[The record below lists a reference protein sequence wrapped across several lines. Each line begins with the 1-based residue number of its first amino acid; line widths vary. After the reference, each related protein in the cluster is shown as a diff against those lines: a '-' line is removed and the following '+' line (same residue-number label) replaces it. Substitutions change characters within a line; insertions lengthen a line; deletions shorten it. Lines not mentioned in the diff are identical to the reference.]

1 MTFLKYEAIT
11 IKIINLISKFM
22 RLSSVAICIALSAS
36 LLGCSSLERKSAVP
50 AQSLNKAQI
59 SGLPSVRYLISTQAG
74 VDAMVNDVIK
84 LEQSRGMNAFSGDA
98 NFLALSGGGDDGAF
112 GAGLLVGWSKQGSRP
127 SFNLVTGISTG
138 ALIAPFAF
146 LGKDYDPILQQVY
159 TSIKPNDVY
168 VERGILS
175 GIFSDGL
182 ADSTPLYRLISKYVD
197 ADFLKKIA
205 YEHNT
210 NGRWLLI
217 GTTNIDAGQPVIWNM
232 GRIATIG
239 SPEAL
244 ELFRRIMLAS
254 ASIPGAFPPVMF
266 DFLLDGQAF
275 QEMHVDGGASTQV
288 FLYPSAAAQKAN
300 DLGLKR
306 RVNRQAYIIRNSR
319 LDPRWNETERRTLSV
334 AGRAI
339 SQLIQ
344 TQGIGDLYRIY
355 NTTQSDNVGFNLAYI
370 GSDFNEPHNEEFDT
384 KYMNALFQYGY
395 AHAIKG
401 YSWSKYPPGFKG
413 AFDTDGGKMTL
424 KQSDKNKQL
433 KQKP

>member
-1 MTFLKYEAIT
+1 MNTYRLYKRLGLIAISSFLT
-11 IKIINLISKFM
+11 L
-22 RLSSVAICIALSAS
+22 S
-36 LLGCSSLERKSAVP
+36 LLGCSALERKSAVP
-50 AQSLNKAQI
+50 AQSLSKAQI

-74 VDAMVNDVIK
+74 VDALVNDVVA
-84 LEQSRGMNAFSGDA
+84 LEASRGKKAFSGDA
-98 NFLALSGGGDDGAF
+98 NYLALSGGGDDGAF
-112 GAGLLVGWSKQGSRP
+112 GAGLLVGWTKQGSRP

-138 ALIAPFAF
+138 ALIAPFAY

-159 TSIKPNDVY
+159 TNIEPKDVY
-168 VERGILS
+168 IERGVLS
-175 GIFSDGL
+175 GVFSDGL
-182 ADSTPLYRLISKYVD
+182 ADSTPLYQLISKYID
-197 ADFLKKIA
+197 ADFLKKVA
-205 YEHNT
+205 YQYNT

-266 DFLLDGQAF
+266 DFLLDEQVF

-288 FLYPSAAAQKAN
+288 FLYPASAASKAKE
-300 DLGLKR
+300 LGVQR

-319 LDPRWNETERRTLSV
+319 LDPRWSETERRTLSV

-339 SQLIQ
+339 TQLIQ

-355 NTTQSDNVGFNLAYI
+355 NTAKSDAVGFNLAYI
-370 GSDFNEPHNEEFDT
+370 GSDFNEPHNQEFDT

-395 AHAIKG
+395 AHAING
-401 YSWSKYPPGFKG
+401 YPWSKHPPGFIG
-413 AFDTDGGKMTL
+413 AFDMDGEKMTI
-424 KQSDKNKQL
+424 KK
-433 KQKP
+433 KPL

>member
-1 MTFLKYEAIT
+1 
-11 IKIINLISKFM
+11 M
-22 RLSSVAICIALSAS
+22 RLSSLVACIALSLS
-36 LLGCSSLERKSAVP
+36 LLGCSALERKSAVP
-50 AQSLNKAQI
+50 TQALGKAQI
-59 SGLPSVRYLISTQAG
+59 TGLPSVRYLISSQSG
-74 VDAMVNDVIK
+74 VDALVADVIQV
-84 LEQSRGMNAFSGDA
+84 EAARGKKGFTGDA
-98 NFLALSGGGDDGAF
+98 TYLALSGGGDDGAF

-138 ALIAPFAF
+138 ALIAPFAY
-146 LGKDYDPILQQVY
+146 LGKDYDPMLQEVY
-159 TSIKPNDVY
+159 TNITPKDIFI
-168 VERGILS
+168 ERGILS
-175 GIFSDGL
+175 GIFSDAL
-182 ADSTPLYRLISKYVD
+182 ADSTPLYQLISKYVD
-197 ADFLKKIA
+197 ANFLKKIA
-205 YEHNT
+205 YEYNT

-266 DFLLDGQAF
+266 DFLVDGQAF

-288 FLYPSAAAQKAN
+288 FLYPASAASKAKE
-300 DLGLKR
+300 LGIQR
-306 RVNRQAYIIRNSR
+306 RTNRQAYIIRNSR
-319 LDPRWNETERRTLSV
+319 LDPRWSETERRTLSV

-355 NTTQSDNVGFNLAYI
+355 NTAQSDNVGFNLAYI
-370 GSDFNEPHNEEFDT
+370 GSDFNEPHTEEFDT

-401 YSWSKYPPGFKG
+401 YPWSKHPPGFKG

-424 KQSDKNKQL
+424 HQSGNK
-433 KQKP
+433 K

>member
-1 MTFLKYEAIT
+1 MNSTYRTSLPLRFAAFVL
-11 IKIINLISKFM
+11 
-22 RLSSVAICIALSAS
+22 VALS
-36 LLGCSSLERKSAVP
+36 LIGCSALERKSAVP
-50 AQSLNKAQI
+50 AQSLAKAQI
-59 SGLPSVRYLISTQAG
+59 AGLPSVRYLISTQAG
-74 VDAMVNDVIK
+74 VDAMVNDVIA
-84 LEQSRGMNAFSGDA
+84 LEKSRGKNAFTGDA
-98 NFLALSGGGDDGAF
+98 NYLALSGGGDDGAF
-112 GAGLLVGWSKQGSRP
+112 GAGLLVGWTKQGSRP

-138 ALIAPFAF
+138 ALIAPFAY
-146 LGKDYDPILQQVY
+146 LGKDYDPLLQEVY
-159 TSIKPNDVY
+159 TTIKPKDVY
-168 VERGILS
+168 IERSILS

-182 ADSTPLYRLISKYVD
+182 ADSSPLYQLISKYVD
-197 ADFLKKIA
+197 ANFLKKIA
-205 YEHNT
+205 YEYDT

-232 GRIATIG
+232 GRIASIG
-239 SPEAL
+239 TPASL

-266 DFLLDGQAF
+266 DFLLDEQVF

-288 FLYPSAAAQKAN
+288 FLYPASAAIKAKE
-300 DLGLKR
+300 LGIQR
-306 RVNRQAYIIRNSR
+306 RANRQVFIIRNSR

-355 NTTQSDNVGFNLAYI
+355 NTAINDQLGFNLAYI

-395 AHAIKG
+395 AQAIKG
-401 YSWSKYPPGFKG
+401 YPWSKHPPGFMN
-413 AFDTDGGKMTL
+413 AFDTDGAKMIIKKTDTRS
-424 KQSDKNKQL
+424 K
-433 KQKP
+433 

>member
-1 MTFLKYEAIT
+1 
-11 IKIINLISKFM
+11 M
-22 RLSSVAICIALSAS
+22 RLSSLTACVLLSLS

-50 AQSLNKAQI
+50 AQSLSKAQI
-59 SGLPSVRYLISTQAG
+59 AGLPSVRYLISTQAG
-74 VDAMVNDVIK
+74 VDALVADVVQI
-84 LEQSRGMNAFSGDA
+84 EAARGKQAFTGDA

-127 SFNLVTGISTG
+127 AFNLVTGISTG
-138 ALIAPFAF
+138 ALIAPFAY
-146 LGKDYDPILQQVY
+146 LGKDYDPILQEVY
-159 TSIKPNDVY
+159 TSIKPSDVY
-168 VERGILS
+168 IQRGILS

-182 ADSTPLYRLISKYVD
+182 ADSTPLYGLISKYVD
-197 ADFLKKIA
+197 ASFLKKIA
-205 YEHNT
+205 DQYNT

-244 ELFRRIMLAS
+244 ELFKRIMLAS

-266 DFLLDGQAF
+266 DFLVDSQAF

-288 FLYPSAAAQKAN
+288 FLYPASASSKAKE
-300 DLGLKR
+300 LGIQR
-306 RVNRQAYIIRNSR
+306 RTNRQAYIIRNSR
-319 LDPRWNETERRTLSV
+319 LDPRWSETERRTLSV

-355 NTTQSDNVGFNLAYI
+355 NTAQSDNVGFNLAYI
-370 GSDFNEPHNEEFDT
+370 GSDFNEPHTEEFDT

-395 AHAIKG
+395 SHAIKG
-401 YSWSKYPPGFKG
+401 YPWSKHPPGFKG

-424 KQSDKNKQL
+424 QQPDNK
-433 KQKP
+433 K

>member
-1 MTFLKYEAIT
+1 MSLSNTPQRVMRIVALFLLAA
-11 IKIINLISKFM
+11 S
-22 RLSSVAICIALSAS
+22 CI
-36 LLGCSSLERKSAVP
+36 GCSSLERKSAVP

-59 SGLPSVRYLISTQAG
+59 AGLPSVRYLISTQAG
-74 VDAMVNDVIK
+74 VDAMVGDVVA
-84 LEQSRGMNAFSGDA
+84 LEKSRDKNAFNGDA
-98 NFLALSGGGDDGAF
+98 NYLALSGGGDDGAF

-138 ALIAPFAF
+138 ALIAPFAY
-146 LGKDYDPILQQVY
+146 LGKDYDPILQEVY
-159 TSIKPNDVY
+159 TSIKPKDVY
-168 VERGILS
+168 IERGILS

-182 ADSTPLYRLISKYVD
+182 ADSTPLYQLISKYVD
-197 ADFLKKIA
+197 ANFLQKIA
-205 YEHNT
+205 YEYNT

-232 GRIATIG
+232 GRIASIG
-239 SPEAL
+239 TPEAL

-266 DFLLDGQAF
+266 DFLLDEQVF

-288 FLYPSAAAQKAN
+288 FLYPSSAAIKAN
-300 DLGLKR
+300 ELGIKR
-306 RVNRQAYIIRNSR
+306 RANRQVYIIRNSR

-355 NTTQSDNVGFNLAYI
+355 NTAQNDRLGFNLAYI

-384 KYMNALFQYGY
+384 KYMNVLFRYGY
-395 AHAIKG
+395 DQAIKG
-401 YSWSKYPPGFKG
+401 YPWSKHPPGFLR
-413 AFDTDGGKMTL
+413 AFDADGEKMTI
-424 KQSDKNKQL
+424 KRSVSQPK
-433 KQKP
+433 

>member
-1 MTFLKYEAIT
+1 
-11 IKIINLISKFM
+11 M
-22 RLSSVAICIALSAS
+22 RLSSFVACTALSLS
-36 LLGCSSLERKSAVP
+36 LIGCSALERKSAVP
-50 AQSLNKAQI
+50 AQALSKAQI
-59 SGLPSVRYLISTQAG
+59 AGLPSVRYLISSQSG
-74 VDAMVNDVIK
+74 IDALVNDVIQV
-84 LEQSRGMNAFSGDA
+84 EAARGKKAFTGDA

-138 ALIAPFAF
+138 ALIAPFAY
-146 LGKDYDPILQQVY
+146 LGKDYDPALQQVY
-159 TSIKPNDVY
+159 TNITPKDVFI
-168 VERGILS
+168 ERGILS

-182 ADSTPLYRLISKYVD
+182 ADSTPLYQLISKYVD

-205 YEHNT
+205 YEYNT
-210 NGRWLLI
+210 HGRWLLI

-232 GRIATIG
+232 GRIATVG
-239 SPEAL
+239 GPEAI

-266 DFLLDGQAF
+266 DFLLDGQVF

-288 FLYPSAAAQKAN
+288 FLYPASASSKAKE
-300 DLGLKR
+300 LGIQR
-306 RVNRQAYIIRNSR
+306 RTNRQAYIIRNSR
-319 LDPRWNETERRTLSV
+319 LDPRWSETERRTLSV
-334 AGRAI
+334 AARAI

-355 NTTQSDNVGFNLAYI
+355 NTAQSDNVGFNLAYI
-370 GSDFNEPHNEEFDT
+370 GSDFNEPHTEEFDT

-401 YSWSKYPPGFKG
+401 YPWSKYPPGFKG

-424 KQSDKNKQL
+424 QQSGKKQ
-433 KQKP
+433 